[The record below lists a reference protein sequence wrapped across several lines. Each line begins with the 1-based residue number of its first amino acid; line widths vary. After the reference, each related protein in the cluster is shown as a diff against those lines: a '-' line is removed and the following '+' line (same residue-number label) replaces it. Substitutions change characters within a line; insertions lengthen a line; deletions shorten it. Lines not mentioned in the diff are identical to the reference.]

1 MSTRV
6 SMSDENVAIFS
17 LYQQDYTDLPAH
29 ESDIWHATTHSM
41 AQFKQSGPF
50 KHGSTRNHMFVY
62 KWKWHVNNMSP
73 LFSVFFFVS
82 NKSKQLIVTSVQ

>member
-1 MSTRV
+1 MSTQV

-41 AQFKQSGPF
+41 AQFKQS
-50 KHGSTRNHMFVY
+50 SSLQTRVDVENHMFVY

-73 LFSVFFFVS
+73 LFSVFFCV
-82 NKSKQLIVTSVQ
+82 K